1 MPQPKDGEDE
11 EPSLL
16 ADLRWS
22 SRAHKDVLD
31 NHLSYMK
38 ECEAQAA
45 ALEDVQQ
52 QDDCMDCDEDELTA
66 EPRNN
71 DTSSAAY
78 MEAQRQMLAAQ
89 EQHSAHAPEVDP
101 QLKEMLHT
109 DVDCADDSTMHHHE
123 AVRCVLDL
131 VWQVEATSHLFSGT
145 SVECGSPLSSLSH
158 AQGPNSPLPC
168 TGCPKL
174 MPRASSGGTSS

>member
-22 SRAHKDVLD
+22 SSAHKDVLD
-31 NHLSYMK
+31 NQQAYMK
-38 ECEAQAA
+38 ACQAIAA
-45 ALEDVQQ
+45 ALEDK
-52 QDDCMDCDEDELTA
+52 QDDCMDCDEEELTA
-66 EPRNN
+66 EPPIN
-71 DTSSAAY
+71 DTSSSAY

-89 EQHSAHAPEVDP
+89 EQQSAHGPEVDP

-109 DVDCADDSTMHHHE
+109 DVDCADDSTMHHHD

-145 SVECGSPLSSLSH
+145 SVECELRCVALVFSIPCALS
-158 AQGPNSPLPC
+158 
-168 TGCPKL
+168 
-174 MPRASSGGTSS
+174 